1 MRLWGGIGMNFRDL
15 ILAAKAGDNIAFET
29 ILDMYKPLIMKESII
44 NGFFDEDLYQEQS
57 MVLSKCIERF
67 NL

>member
-1 MRLWGGIGMNFRDL
+1 MNFRDL
-15 ILAAKAGDNIAFET
+15 ILAAKEGDNIAFET
-29 ILDMYKPLIMKESII
+29 ILNMYKPLIMKESII

>member
-1 MRLWGGIGMNFRDL
+1 MNFRDL
-15 ILAAKAGDNIAFET
+15 ILAAKSGDDIAFET

>member
-15 ILAAKAGDNIAFET
+15 ILAAKSGDDIAFET

>member
-1 MRLWGGIGMNFRDL
+1 MNFRDL
-15 ILAAKAGDNIAFET
+15 ILAAKEGDNIAFET
-29 ILDMYKPLIMKESII
+29 ILNMYKPLIMIESII

>member
-1 MRLWGGIGMNFRDL
+1 MNFSDL

-29 ILDMYKPLIMKESII
+29 ILNMYKPLIMIESII

>member
-44 NGFFDEDLYQEQS
+44 NGFFDEDLY
-57 MVLSKCIERF
+57 
-67 NL
+67 